1 MLSSAGAVFEGI
13 DFGVLPPQVDALLQ
27 KGVLAHR
34 QDRAAAEAL
43 FWQAHALDR
52 TALPPYLCLYKVLAY
67 QHKMAQARAVAEAG
81 LAEAAQQAGW
91 SANWQ
96 QWSAACGGHAG
107 PERFALYTLKA
118 LAFIALRD
126 HRAEDARAMLAV
138 LGRLDPQGTVGW
150 PVVATMLAGC
160 ADHATG

>member
-1 MLSSAGAVFEGI
+1 MVSSVGAVFEGI
-13 DFGVLPPQVDALLQ
+13 DFGALPPQVDALLQ

-43 FWQAHALDR
+43 FWQAHALDH

-67 QHKMAQARAVAEAG
+67 QYKMAQARTMAEAG
-81 LAEAAQQAGW
+81 LAEAARQAGW
-91 SANWQ
+91 STDWRL
-96 QWSAACGGHAG
+96 WSHGAADHAG

-126 HRAEDARAMLAV
+126 RRVEDAQAMLEV
-138 LGRLDPQGTVGW
+138 LGRLDPQGSVGW
-150 PVVATMLAGC
+150 PVVATMLESC
-160 ADHATG
+160 MDHPA

>member
-1 MLSSAGAVFEGI
+1 MVSFAGVVFEGI

-43 FWQAHALDR
+43 FRQAHALDR

-67 QHKMAQARAVAEAG
+67 QHKMEQARAMAEAG
-81 LAEAAQQAGW
+81 LAEAARQAGW
-91 SANWQ
+91 SAAWR
-96 QWSAACGGHAG
+96 QWSVVGAGHAG

-126 HRAEDARAMLAV
+126 HRAEDARAMLEV
-138 LGRLDPQGTVGW
+138 LARLDPQGTVGW
-150 PVVATMLAGC
+150 EVVATMLHSCAGPLV
-160 ADHATG
+160 G